1 MPIKKTNVNR
11 LKALISPKSPTKA
24 QQEAV
29 VRDYEQRKIANYL
42 TAENLILK
50 LQSSNKKLVEKT
62 LRDVIKYEDAEP
74 ITGRLKKQVE
84 DPTKRRI
91 SQKMSYEEVKFKRLN
106 EEEENKKVKVRVT
119 RKMKES
125 ANKIKNAFRTF
136 LKPKVT
142 YKSIDKVMSTVEID
156 VDHLKKENKDIISFM
171 GSIKNKLIESA
182 RKLITVKT
190 NVKLGLGVN
199 ATFVKVA
206 DNKEEAD
213 SGINNTIS
221 TKHASVHSKAQV
233 ARVVDSLIE
242 DLLFMFENTKHKGS
256 GYSVK
261 KIHRVFL
268 KSYTVKPVRG
278 SSYIPTPEKFA
289 HSKCG
294 LVNINNEDNE
304 CFKWCMKYH
313 QTKKDKNDDR
323 VSVLKRLM
331 TSIAM
336 KT

>member
-1 MPIKKTNVNR
+1 MRI
-11 LKALISPKSPTKA
+11 TK
-24 QQEAV
+24 
-29 VRDYEQRKIANYL
+29 
-42 TAENLILK
+42 
-50 LQSSNKKLVEKT
+50 
-62 LRDVIKYEDAEP
+62 
-74 ITGRLKKQVE
+74 
-84 DPTKRRI
+84 
-91 SQKMSYEEVKFKRLN
+91 KMSAEEANVKNLN
-106 EEEENKKVKVRVT
+106 AEEENKQVKVRVT

-199 ATFVKVA
+199 ATSVKVH
-206 DNKEEAD
+206 DDKEEAD

-221 TKHASVHSKAQV
+221 TKHTSVHSKAQV

-268 KSYTVKPVRG
+268 KSYTVKPLRAG
-278 SSYIPTPEKFA
+278 SWMPIPEKF
-289 HSKCG
+289 SNSRCG
-294 LVNINNEDNE
+294 LVNIKNEDQE
-304 CFKWCMKYH
+304 YFKWCMKHH
-313 QTKKDKNDDR
+313 QTKREMHDSR
-323 VSVLKRLM
+323 VSVLRRLM
-331 TSIAM
+331 TNTIM
-336 KT
+336 KA

>member
-1 MPIKKTNVNR
+1 
-11 LKALISPKSPTKA
+11 
-24 QQEAV
+24 
-29 VRDYEQRKIANYL
+29 
-42 TAENLILK
+42 
-50 LQSSNKKLVEKT
+50 
-62 LRDVIKYEDAEP
+62 
-74 ITGRLKKQVE
+74 
-84 DPTKRRI
+84 
-91 SQKMSYEEVKFKRLN
+91 
-106 EEEENKKVKVRVT
+106 
-119 RKMKES
+119 
-125 ANKIKNAFRTF
+125 
-136 LKPKVT
+136 
-142 YKSIDKVMSTVEID
+142 MSTVEID

-213 SGINNTIS
+213 SGISNTIS

-289 HSKCG
+289 HNKCG
-294 LVNINNEDNE
+294 LVNIKNEDNE

-313 QTKKDKNDDR
+313 QTKREKNCDRITVLKKVEDKYDYTGVDFPASYDDIRTFEENNKVSVFVYYVDSENNIRTDKSGNSDYIINDIIYLLKISQSGDESTNTCHKEHYVYIKHIERLFNLHHQGIDKDKRFCPMCNGKIKFCEY
-323 VSVLKRLM
+323 SNHLKACYQFHKEGSLIKLPDPE
-331 TSIAM
+331 SFM
-336 KT
+336 KFKNHNIN